1 MLYKGID
8 RVDFKSDVDWWEEK
22 TMIKVAFPV
31 TVQDTAATYE
41 IPYGTIRRSTQM
53 RTRWDSAK
61 VEVPAQRWADLSQG
75 DYGVSLLNKSKYGY
89 DIKGSVMRLSLLR
102 SPSWPDPT
110 ADRGKH
116 SIEYSLYP
124 HQGTW
129 KEAKTVR
136 RGYEF
141 NNPLIA
147 VMAESHKGNLP
158 EGKLPASKS
167 FLSLSP
173 PNLILTTVKKAEDSE
188 AWVVQWYEAGGED
201 TQAQL
206 TLPQEPKKVIVSN
219 FLEEDESPVAHKSN
233 TVTMPTKKNSV
244 VTLKIYF

>member
-1 MLYKGID
+1 MLTILLNLTLLL
-8 RVDFKSDVDWWEEK
+8 F
-22 TMIKVAFPV
+22 FFN
-31 TVQDTAATYE
+31 DTATTE
-41 IPYGTIRRSTQM
+41 IYTLPLHDALPI
-53 RTRWDSAK
+53 
-61 VEVPAQRWADLSQG
+61 
-75 DYGVSLLNKSKYGY
+75 
-89 DIKGSVMRLSLLR
+89 
-102 SPSWPDPT
+102 
-110 ADRGKH
+110 

-147 VMAESHKGNLP
+147 VMGESHK
-158 EGKLPASKS
+158 GKLPASKS
-167 FLSLSP
+167 FFSLSP

-188 AWVVQWYEAGGED
+188 AWIVQWYDAGGED

-206 TLPQEPKKVIVSN
+206 TLPQEPKKVFASN
-219 FLEEDESPVAHKSN
+219 FMEADRSTVTHKGN
-233 TVTMPTKKNSV
+233 TVAMPTKKNSV